1 MVNKT
6 VPASRGGFEK
16 PRTQYVAGLSC
27 ERSSNAELRSSK
39 SGDWLVRFREADA
52 CAVHAL
58 VLGELDKTRL
68 LFLSDRT
75 FDFGAGSSL
84 CAWAFL
90 ASRRA
95 VKRAAFS
102 RMVRAWASLANRS
115 AFKRAVFSR
124 MART

>member
-58 VLGELDKTRL
+58 VLGGLDKTRL

-75 FDFGAGSSL
+75 FVFGAGSSF
-84 CAWAFL
+84 C
-90 ASRRA
+90 
-95 VKRAAFS
+95 
-102 RMVRAWASLANRS
+102 AWASLANRS
-115 AFKRAVFSR
+115 SLKRAVFSR
-124 MART
+124 LARTCAS